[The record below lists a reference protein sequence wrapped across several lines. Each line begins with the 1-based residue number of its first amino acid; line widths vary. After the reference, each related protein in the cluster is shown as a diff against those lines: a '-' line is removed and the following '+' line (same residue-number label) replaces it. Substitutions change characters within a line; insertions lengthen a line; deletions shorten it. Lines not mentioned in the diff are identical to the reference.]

1 MVDYTQRVHQTTHK
15 YLMLFTST
23 LLLVEGGDPHHLA
36 ALYTGVINK
45 ALYNTMANG
54 SLDVLVM
61 KCPNHIS
68 AVQTVVS
75 GFYNIARAQARE
87 LRRTSI
93 RVRVLLDGQN
103 VELARRQNWEVI
115 TAGKLEEDLI
125 TEFRYQVPE
134 NSQLLGLPVVIVRMD
149 RSDEYDQNGYTEE
162 QPTDQ
167 TTDNG
172 FTDLSVGQPDA
183 GEWEHDVVAVGGTFD
198 HLHDGH
204 KLLLTIAGFLAK
216 EKLIVGITGT
226 ELLVNKKYA
235 EVMEPYMKRRNN
247 VEEFVQY
254 LYPALELESHMLHDV
269 AGPTG
274 TIEDIDALVLS
285 SETRKGGE
293 AINKFRQEKGWHPLV
308 IYEVDVIGCET
319 GSEADNW
326 SDKLSSTELRRLELE
341 KLRLTDSPNKS
352 I

>member
-1 MVDYTQRVHQTTHK
+1 MF
-15 YLMLFTST
+15 FTST
-23 LLLVEGGDPHHLA
+23 LLLIEGDNSDCLKSI
-36 ALYTGVINK
+36 YENVINK
-45 ALYNTMANG
+45 ALYNTMTNG

-61 KCPNHIS
+61 KCPNHLKT
-68 AVQTVVS
+68 VQAVVS
-75 GFYNIARAQARE
+75 GIYNIAREQAIV
-87 LRRTSI
+87 LNRTSI

-103 VELARRQNWEVI
+103 VELARRQNWEVL

-134 NSQLLGLPVVIVRMD
+134 NSQLLGLPVVILRMD
-149 RSDEYDQNGYTEE
+149 TSDETEKLPE
-162 QPTDQ
+162 TQKQLAQENLDNESTDPTI
-167 TTDNG
+167 G
-172 FTDLSVGQPDA
+172 SSDA

-235 EVMEPYMKRRNN
+235 EVMESYLKRRNN

-254 LYPALELESHMLHDV
+254 LYPALEVESHMLHDV

-285 SETRKGGE
+285 SETRKGGN
-293 AINKFRQEKGWHPLV
+293 AVNKIRQDKGWHPLV
-308 IYEVDVIGCET
+308 VYEIDVIGCT
-319 GSEADNW
+319 KGSEADNW
-326 SDKLSSTELRRLELE
+326 SDKLSSTELRRLEFE
-341 KLRLTDSPNKS
+341 KLRLEESPNSKQRS
-352 I
+352 

>member
-1 MVDYTQRVHQTTHK
+1 
-15 YLMLFTST
+15 MLFTST
-23 LLLVEGGDPHHLA
+23 LLLVEGADPHRLS
-36 ALYTGVINK
+36 ALYTSVINK

-75 GFYNIARAQARE
+75 GFYNIARAQALE
-87 LRRTSI
+87 LHRTSI

-103 VELARRQNWEVI
+103 VELARHQNWEVV
-115 TAGKLEEDLI
+115 TAGKFEEDLI

-134 NSQLLGLPVVIVRMD
+134 SSQLLGLPVVIFRMD
-149 RSDEYDQNGYTEE
+149 RGDEHEQNGYTQE
-162 QPTDQ
+162 QPAAQTIGNGSTDP
-167 TTDNG
+167 
-172 FTDLSVGQPDA
+172 SVGQPDA

-216 EKLIVGITGT
+216 EKLIVGITGS

-235 EVMEPYMKRRNN
+235 EAMEPYMKRRNN

-254 LYPALELESHMLHDV
+254 LYPALEVESHMLHDV

-293 AINKFRQEKGWHPLV
+293 AVNKLRQNKGWHPLV
-308 IYEVDVIGCET
+308 VYEVDVIGCET

-341 KLRLTDSPNKS
+341 KLR
-352 I
+352 IV